1 MLRSLPTKPGGFIVD
16 AKARAEQ
23 HFSAAEGELQALSR
37 WMYDHPEIAFEERET
52 SRRLADF
59 LSARG
64 FAVEH
69 PAYGLETAFAA
80 RAGRSGP
87 EVVICAELDAL
98 PAVGHACG
106 HNLISTSAIGAG
118 LALAPLADEMG
129 FRVTVLGTPAEEK
142 IGGKVDLIDAG
153 AFSGAAAAM
162 MVHPAD
168 EDTLDPP
175 ILAVIHQVVEFH
187 GKTAH
192 AAASP
197 WKGRNALDAFVLA
210 YGNISA
216 LRQHMYPTDKV
227 HGIITH
233 GGDAPNIVPHYT
245 RSEWYVRAATKAR
258 LDEFHSRVVACFQA
272 AADATGCTVE
282 ISAVGH
288 EYQDLISDPV
298 LAELYDANSR
308 ALGRPLVPGS
318 ERDPAT
324 GGSTDMGNVSHV
336 VPSIHPF
343 LDLGCA
349 PVTNHQPEF
358 AAATLTPEGDRVLR
372 DGALG
377 MAWTVIDLAEGNRW
391 KELGKRG

>member
-1 MLRSLPTKPGGFIVD
+1 
-16 AKARAEQ
+16 
-23 HFSAAEGELQALSR
+23 
-37 WMYDHPEIAFEERET
+37 MYEHPEVAFEEQET
-52 SRRLADF
+52 SGRLAAF
-59 LSARG
+59 LAERG
-64 FAVEH
+64 FTVEY

-80 RAGRSGP
+80 RAGASGP

-106 HNLISTSAIGAG
+106 HNLISTCAIGAG

-142 IGGKVDLIDAG
+142 IGGKVDLINAG

-162 MVHPAD
+162 MVHPAT

-175 ILAVIHQVVEFH
+175 ILAVNHLVVEFH

-197 WKGRNALDAFVLA
+197 WDGRNALDAFVLA

-245 RSEWYVRAATKAR
+245 RSEWYVRAQTKAR
-258 LDEFHSRVVACFQA
+258 LDEFASRVMACFQA

-282 ISAVGH
+282 ISPVGH
-288 EYQDLISDPV
+288 EYQDLVSDPV
-298 LAELYDANSR
+298 LASLYDANST
-308 ALGRPLVPGS
+308 ALGRSMVPGS

-372 DGALG
+372 DGALS
-377 MAWTVIDLAEGNRW
+377 MAWTVIDLAIGDRW
-391 KELGKRG
+391 GELGKQG

>member
-1 MLRSLPTKPGGFIVD
+1 VE

-23 HFSAAEGELQALSR
+23 HFAAAEQDLRALR
-37 WMYDHPEIAFEERET
+37 TWMYEHPEVAFEEKET
-52 SRRLADF
+52 SRHLAEF
-59 LSARG
+59 LAARG
-64 FAVEH
+64 FAVEY
-69 PAYGLETAFAA
+69 PAYGLDTAFAA
-80 RAGRSGP
+80 RAGTAGP

-106 HNLISTSAIGAG
+106 HNLISTCAIGAG
-118 LALAPLADEMG
+118 LALAPLAEEMG

-142 IGGKVDLIDAG
+142 IGGKVDLINAG

-162 MVHPAD
+162 MVHPAT
-168 EDTLDPP
+168 EDTADPP
-175 ILAVIHQVVEFH
+175 ILAVNHLVVEFH
-187 GKTAH
+187 GKTSH

-197 WKGRNALDAFVLA
+197 WEGRNALDAFVLA

-233 GGDAPNIVPHYT
+233 GGDAPNIIPHYT

-258 LDEFHSRVVACFQA
+258 LDEFMARVVACFQA

-282 ISAVGH
+282 INPVGH

-298 LAELYDANSR
+298 LTELYDANSH
-308 ALGRPLVPGS
+308 ALGRPLVRGS
-318 ERDPAT
+318 ERDPAA

-336 VPSIHPF
+336 VPAIHPF
-343 LDLGCA
+343 LDLHCA
-349 PVTNHQPEF
+349 PATNHQVEF
-358 AAATLTPEGDRVLR
+358 ADATLTPEGDRVLR
-372 DGALG
+372 DGALA
-377 MAWTVIDLAEGNRW
+377 MAWTVLDLAQGDRW
-391 KELGKRG
+391 GELGKSGRT

>member
-1 MLRSLPTKPGGFIVD
+1 
-16 AKARAEQ
+16 
-23 HFSAAEGELQALSR
+23 
-37 WMYDHPEIAFEERET
+37 
-52 SRRLADF
+52 
-59 LSARG
+59 
-64 FAVEH
+64 
-69 PAYGLETAFAA
+69 
-80 RAGRSGP
+80 
-87 EVVICAELDAL
+87 
-98 PAVGHACG
+98 
-106 HNLISTSAIGAG
+106 
-118 LALAPLADEMG
+118 MG

-175 ILAVIHQVVEFH
+175 ILAVIHLVVEFH

-197 WKGRNALDAFVLA
+197 WEGRNALDAFVLA

-282 ISAVGH
+282 IGPVGH

-298 LAELYDANSR
+298 LAALYDANSR

-336 VPSIHPF
+336 VPAIHPF

-349 PVTNHQPEF
+349 PATNHQPEF
-358 AAATLTPEGDRVLR
+358 ADATLTPEGDRVLR

-377 MAWTVIDLAEGNRW
+377 MAWTVIDLAVGDRW
-391 KELGKRG
+391 GELGEPLGKR